1 MTYPT
6 SCVLRR
12 HASLSSFMMLLLMLL
27 YTSIPVRQF
36 NGYMVVFVVT
46 ADDMTTTTTSLFSE
60 TDEIIDELIDAELLS
75 SKEQKSDLLSKTE
88 TDVVVEDHD
97 DSEEIIV
104 LLDDSDGD
112 GDSNG
117 ENETTHGTIDST
129 AGVSTST
136 TTTTTINNTD
146 DNRNSNSTNT
156 TTTIHVQ
163 SNLQSMTDE
172 ELIAICT
179 ERGYEITMEDLDSN
193 SNNVIRM
200 THDDYVNAATQ
211 CLSMDQIVNQ
221 MIADDP
227 DSAADIER
235 EVERIRLEKETLQTE
250 QETILQE
257 ISTLEEELRQSGIDP
272 TSIQDTAAVP
282 TILATTTTTATS
294 ASHKNLTDLTVD
306 EVLYESFVQ
315 LFDRVGNDMQFVAKM
330 VHLIIVQPTWTSMS
344 LIWRYVS
351 PTILSGIVRPVALY
365 IRQYILPP
373 VKQVFVR
380 QILPYIIPI
389 QQVMVSHY
397 TTLMNGIVRPTLQ
410 RYNNNIYNINSTII
424 QMHLQQW
431 YHQQREEVQLGIR
444 IVGAFFVPL
453 YQSLSTGYRIFLQP
467 ILHNVTVTTMTF
479 LQQQQQQLQL
489 QLPLR

>member
-1 MTYPT
+1 
-6 SCVLRR
+6 
-12 HASLSSFMMLLLMLL
+12 MLLLMLL

-46 ADDMTTTTTSLFSE
+46 ADDMTTTTSLFSE

-75 SKEQKSDLLSKTE
+75 SKEQQSDLLSKTV

-104 LLDDSDGD
+104 LVDDSDGD

-129 AGVSTST
+129 ASVNT
-136 TTTTTINNTD
+136 TTTTTTIINNTD
-146 DNRNSNSTNT
+146 DNRNSTNTNT
-156 TTTIHVQ
+156 TTTIQVQ

-282 TILATTTTTATS
+282 TILATTTKT
-294 ASHKNLTDLTVD
+294 SHKNLTDLTVD

-315 LFDRVGNDMQFVAKM
+315 LFDRVGNDIQFVAKM

-410 RYNNNIYNINSTII
+410 RYYNNNNNYNSTII
-424 QMHLQQW
+424 QIHLQQW

-479 LQQQQQQLQL
+479 LQQQQLQL

>member
-1 MTYPT
+1 MTTST

-75 SKEQKSDLLSKTE
+75 SKEQQSDLLSKTV

-104 LLDDSDGD
+104 LVDDSDGD
-112 GDSNG
+112 GNG

-129 AGVSTST
+129 AGVNTT

-146 DNRNSNSTNT
+146 DNRNNSNNTNA
-156 TTTIHVQ
+156 TTTIQVQ

-211 CLSMDQIVNQ
+211 CLSMDTIVNQ

-282 TILATTTTTATS
+282 TILATTTKT
-294 ASHKNLTDLTVD
+294 SHKNLTDLTVD

-315 LFDRVGNDMQFVAKM
+315 LFDRVGNDIQVVAKM
-330 VHLIIVQPTWTSMS
+330 VHWIIVQPTWTSMS

-389 QQVMVSHY
+389 PQVMVSHY

-410 RYNNNIYNINSTII
+410 RYYNNNYYYNSTII
-424 QMHLQQW
+424 QIHLQQW

-479 LQQQQQQLQL
+479 LQQQQLQL
-489 QLPLR
+489 QLPQL